1 MNVIFIAW
9 QDPESRQW
17 APVGRL
23 SKENNEFSFVYTK
36 GAEEVPN
43 FKPFGRMQDLHAIYK
58 SDKLF
63 PLFSNRVLPKSRPEY
78 EDYMDWLGLTQSNY
92 NEMEELSRTAGLKAT
107 DSLELYPCP
116 LPTSKNT
123 YELFF
128 FSRGLRHM
136 HSESQER
143 ANDLREG
150 ERLYLMPDIQNSY
163 DSLALMLRTGD
174 PVSLVGYAPRYYSA
188 EVGELIKA
196 NNQEN
201 VVVTVEKV
209 NKNAPLQYRV
219 LCKLKT
225 KWPSNF
231 IPCSSKQYKVL
242 A

>member
-23 SKENNEFSFVYTK
+23 SKENSEFSFVYTQ

-43 FKPFGRMQDLHAIYK
+43 FTPFGRMKDLHAIYK
-58 SDKLF
+58 SDTLF

-78 EDYMDWLGLTQSNY
+78 SDYMNWLGLNESNY
-92 NEMEELSRTAGLKAT
+92 DEMEELSRTAGLRAT
-107 DSLELYPCP
+107 DSLELFPCP
-116 LPTSKNT
+116 LPTSQNI

-136 HSESQER
+136 YSENQER
-143 ANDLREG
+143 ANNLKEG
-150 ERLYLMPDIQNSY
+150 EQLFLMQDFQNSY
-163 DSLALMLRTGD
+163 DGMALMMRTND
-174 PVSLVGYAPRYYSA
+174 PVSLVGYTPRYYSG
-188 EVGELIKA
+188 EVSELIKS
-196 NNQEN
+196 NKPEN
-201 VVVTVEKV
+201 IVVTVEKV
-209 NKNAPLQYRV
+209 NQNAPLQYRV

-225 KWPSNF
+225 KWPANF
-231 IPCSSKQYKVL
+231 MPCSDAQYKAL